1 MSRPLD
7 GPMRHRS
14 SHSELLADVQDSY
27 VESAGGLNAIVVPSA
42 RRASSL
48 DLLIDLS
55 ARLGAVLVVLC
66 SRHSTVEDVAD
77 RVARNPLAEAFMID
91 VPKGFQL
98 RQMPRRT
105 AAPEFRDAS
114 GGRASDLSTKRNLG
128 LLLARLMGWGKIAFI
143 DDDITLTDTAV
154 FRRLSKS
161 LDTSNMAGM
170 VCRDYPDNSVVCHA
184 LRLAGFHQDNFVSGA
199 VLGVNCY
206 DLPLTFFPDIYNEDW
221 FFFSRAVV
229 NHELTSVGDA
239 TQLPYKPF
247 ADPGRARSEEF
258 GDLLAEGL
266 YSLIGDAGGAA
277 LGYDALLDL
286 ATWQFWH
293 DWIDGRRETHEII
306 KSYLADSDTVET
318 RQAMRSL
325 SAAEDQLVTIKADTC
340 VAFLDAWRADLKD
353 WAMSSA
359 AVNMVSDYW
368 EAMAV
373 LGVRKWRHAV
383 GGDAYA
389 GSAQRLRTR
398 SLQLSYSASR

>member
-1 MSRPLD
+1 MSEPFD
-7 GPMRHRS
+7 GRMRHRS
-14 SHSELLADVQDSY
+14 SHSKLLANVQDSY
-27 VESAGGLNAIVVPSA
+27 DEPVGGLDAIVVPAA

-55 ARLGAVLVVLC
+55 ARLKAVLVVLC
-66 SRHSTVEDVAD
+66 SKNSTVEEVAD

-105 AAPEFRDAS
+105 AAAEFRDAS
-114 GGRASDLSTKRNLG
+114 GGRVSDLSTKRNLG

-154 FRRLSKS
+154 FRRLSKA
-161 LDTSNMAGM
+161 LDNTNIAGM

-184 LRLAGFHQDNFVSGA
+184 LRLAKFHQDNFVSGA
-199 VLGVNCY
+199 VLGVDCHA
-206 DLPLTFFPDIYNEDW
+206 LPLTFFPDIYNEDW
-221 FFFSRAVV
+221 FFFSKAVAS
-229 NHELTSVGDA
+229 HELISVGDA

-266 YSLIGDAGGAA
+266 YSLIGDAGDAA
-277 LGYDALLDL
+277 LGYDAVLDL

-306 KSYLADSDTVET
+306 KSYLADSDTLET

-325 SAAEDQLVTIKADTC
+325 SAAEDQLATIKPDTC
-340 VAFLDAWRADLKD
+340 MAFLDAWRADLTD
-353 WAMSSA
+353 WAASSA
-359 AVNMVSDYW
+359 AVNTVSGAW

-373 LGVRKWRHAV
+373 LGVRKWQHAAW
-383 GGDAYA
+383 G
-389 GSAQRLRTR
+389 
-398 SLQLSYSASR
+398 